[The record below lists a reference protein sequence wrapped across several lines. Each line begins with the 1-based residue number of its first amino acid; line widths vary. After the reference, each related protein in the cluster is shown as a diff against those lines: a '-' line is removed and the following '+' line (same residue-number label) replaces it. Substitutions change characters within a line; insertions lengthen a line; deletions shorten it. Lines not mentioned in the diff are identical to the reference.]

1 MKPKKSAFPFLPTA
15 LAGDSVQLVINGKAL
30 TYKLLPAQPT
40 FNQMARDCIEAN
52 YLREAARNGDLHL
65 AKTIAERGSLAALNA
80 PGPASSSA
88 LVLAAE
94 HGHAPIVDLLLHT
107 RAASVGVCRDA
118 LAAMEAAVTNGHQK
132 VVKTMLQAIID
143 LQVTFEFTGPITNH
157 QLLLSCAARYGHAEV
172 IATFLQWRL
181 DPNGIDANGYTA
193 LTIAAANGHADALRT
208 LVRMGANPNGTDAH
222 GGTALT
228 VAAANG
234 HTDAV
239 LALVYAGA
247 DPNGKDAHGRNPLT
261 VAAAKGHAD
270 AVRILV
276 HAGADPDIRFS
287 SRINALVAA
296 VKSGDART
304 VTALI
309 EAAAECQQPLDLDA
323 PMTAGFG
330 ILTIAVRGG
339 HTNVLQA
346 LIQAG
351 ANPNFQSSNGA
362 TVLMV
367 AAVID
372 QVDAIHTLVEQ
383 KADLNL
389 QTNYDGT
396 TALMFAVQHGR
407 TDALKALVQ
416 AGADPNIANFAGQTA
431 LMIAQEMGNAE
442 MTQLLMKAQ
451 ADASAVGTHVMD
463 STDAVHPSCPP
474 TLPSAEAGA
483 EEAEVLPIATMA
495 HAGDRPMQ
503 AELPGSHAGYC
514 ADDHDMLN
522 DQGASAQ
529 VPAPGNGADGEAAN
543 AAPAIAITGAAEEP
557 PQA

>member
-94 HGHAPIVDLLLHT
+94 HGHAPIVDLLLHA
-107 RAASVGVCRDA
+107 RAASIDLCRDA
-118 LAAMEAAVTNGHQK
+118 TAAMEAAVRKGHPE
-132 VVKTMLQAIID
+132 VVHTLLQAAID
-143 LQVTFEFTGPITNH
+143 FKVSLESKD
-157 QLLLSCAARYGHAEV
+157 LLSYAAYHGHEAV
-172 IATFLQWRL
+172 IAKLLQWGL
-181 DPNGIDANGYTA
+181 DPNSVDPNGSNPV
-193 LTIAAANGHADALRT
+193 TIAAARGHVDAVRT
-208 LVRMGANPNGTDAH
+208 LVN
-222 GGTALT
+222 
-228 VAAANG
+228 
-234 HTDAV
+234 
-239 LALVYAGA
+239 AGA
-247 DPNGKDAHGRNPLT
+247 DPKSTEGQGFSAVT
-261 VAAAKGHAD
+261 AAARIGSAD
-270 AVRILV
+270 TLRILV
-276 HAGADPDIRFS
+276 HAGADPNVVDPHGRNALTVAAMNGHTDAVRTLVHAGADPNVCHPS
-287 SRINALVAA
+287 GINALMAA
-296 VKSGDART
+296 VKSGDAHT

-323 PMTAGFG
+323 PLKAGHAV
-330 ILTIAVRGG
+330 LTFAVQCG
-339 HTNVLQA
+339 HTNVLHA

-351 ANPNFQSSNGA
+351 
-362 TVLMV
+362 
-367 AAVID
+367 
-372 QVDAIHTLVEQ
+372 
-383 KADLNL
+383 ADLNL

-407 TDALKALVQ
+407 TDALKVLVQ

-442 MTQLLMKAQ
+442 MTQVLMKAQ
-451 ADASAVGTHVMD
+451 ADASAAGTHVMD

-483 EEAEVLPIATMA
+483 EEAEVLLVATMA
-495 HAGDRPMQ
+495 RAGDRPMQ
-503 AELPGSHAGYC
+503 AELPGSHAAYC

-522 DQGASAQ
+522 DQGASAH